1 MDFQKKLSLSAPC
14 SWSIPCH
21 FPWKPFHLLT
31 YYIETK
37 SITTLQK
44 YCRRL
49 RTHVLLT
56 EMVFHRFFFKI
67 GVLKNFESF
76 SEKELFWSLSLNVQ
90 AWRPAKEIPTQ
101 LFSLN
106 FAKFLRTQFLQNNSS
121 GSFFPHFATYFRSM
135 PPFYTPLKASKYLWL
150 SG

>member
-1 MDFQKKLSLSAPC
+1 MIYSLSLSLET
-14 SWSIPCH
+14 
-21 FPWKPFHLLT
+21 FPRSNLLHWDYVNTCATKVPGKTEDACFT
-31 YYIETK
+31 YRNTFSQI
-37 SITTLQK
+37 
-44 YCRRL
+44 
-49 RTHVLLT
+49 
-56 EMVFHRFFFKI
+56 FFKK
-67 GVLKNFESF
+67 GVLKNFASF
-76 SEKELFWSLSLNVQ
+76 SEKELFWSLSLNIQ